1 MSHGP
6 TPAPAPAAAPQHGL
20 PTRRPVLPSIRH
32 PIRFLPIVFPELL
45 VTSLTAEDAKALYET
60 ALRFDTER
68 KLLSFPEHHGRL
80 PSLVDL
86 SQRLSS
92 LSGLLTEVSDEVL
105 FRSTG
110 SKTAGPRLQAVG
122 LFTAAAV
129 HVRQAIRLVTE
140 AHQQLSALHTADIGP
155 ESADRG
161 RIAAAVTDR
170 LAEARLA
177 VLTGGFLLHRAAEQH
192 GALSPRVT
200 AARNR
205 SALPVPHHAA
215 RVPSPPP
222 AQRPGPTA
230 AAVPRHGR

>member
-1 MSHGP
+1 MTRHP
-6 TPAPAPAAAPQHGL
+6 RPPPVATLQHGL
-20 PTRRPVLPSIRH
+20 PIRRPVLLSIRH

-45 VTSLTAEDAKALYET
+45 VTSLTAEDAKALYEM

-68 KLLSFPEHHGRL
+68 KRLSFPEHHGRL
-80 PSLVDL
+80 PNLIDL

-92 LSGLLTEVSDEVL
+92 LSELLTEVSDEVL

-110 SKTAGPRLQAVG
+110 SETAGSRLQAVG

-140 AHQQLSALHTADIGP
+140 AHQQLSALHTADISP
-155 ESADRG
+155 EAAAQG
-161 RIAAAVTDR
+161 RIAAAVTDQ

-192 GALSPRVT
+192 SALSPRVT
-200 AARNR
+200 AARSR

-215 RVPSPPP
+215 RVPCPPP
-222 AQRPGPTA
+222 AQRPGPTT
-230 AAVPRHGR
+230 AAVPRRGR